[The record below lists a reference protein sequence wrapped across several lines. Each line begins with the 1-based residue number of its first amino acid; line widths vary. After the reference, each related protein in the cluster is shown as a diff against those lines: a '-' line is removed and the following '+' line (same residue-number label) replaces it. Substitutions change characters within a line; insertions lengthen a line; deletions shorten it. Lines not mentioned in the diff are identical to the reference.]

1 MRETEWIRIF
11 AGNLSEIIEESG
23 YSQKEVA
30 DMTGIMQSTISKY
43 INGRLMPSLKNVV
56 NLAYALNCD
65 VRELCDFGDY
75 IDQIVGGESD
85 ENTFSYSYTFD
96 NIIRNQNHYY

>member
-30 DMTGIMQSTISKY
+30 DMTGIMQSTI
-43 INGRLMPSLKNVV
+43 
-56 NLAYALNCD
+56 YALNCD
-65 VRELCDFGDY
+65 VRELCDFGDF
-75 IDQIVGGESD
+75 ID
-85 ENTFSYSYTFD
+85 
-96 NIIRNQNHYY
+96 

>member
-30 DMTGIMQSTISKY
+30 DMLGISQSYIS
-43 INGRLMPSLKNVV
+43 RLEKKIIKRLQKEMVKN
-56 NLAYALNCD
+56 
-65 VRELCDFGDY
+65 
-75 IDQIVGGESD
+75 S
-85 ENTFSYSYTFD
+85 
-96 NIIRNQNHYY
+96 

>member
-65 VRELCDFGDY
+65 VRELCDFGDF
-75 IDQIVGGESD
+75 IDQIV
-85 ENTFSYSYTFD
+85 
-96 NIIRNQNHYY
+96 

>member
-43 INGRLMPSLKNVV
+43 IMV
-56 NLAYALNCD
+56 D
-65 VRELCDFGDY
+65 
-75 IDQIVGGESD
+75 
-85 ENTFSYSYTFD
+85 
-96 NIIRNQNHYY
+96 